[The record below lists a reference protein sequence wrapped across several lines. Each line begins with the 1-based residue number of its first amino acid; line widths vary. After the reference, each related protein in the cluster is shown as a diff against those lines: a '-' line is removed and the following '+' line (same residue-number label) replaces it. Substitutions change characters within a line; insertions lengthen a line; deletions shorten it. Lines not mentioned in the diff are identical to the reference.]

1 MSNRLV
7 NRRFLAMRE
16 VDIRPAEVFKSYLSL
31 CDQDC
36 ITLFQK
42 SDFLYYDCPCCDNKE
57 KLKFEFLFSKFNF
70 QYHLCQAC
78 KSISV
83 NPRPTPKS
91 IQNFYQNGSSVAF
104 WASDFYKITSEK
116 RKALIV
122 NPKAQRLINLL
133 SIASPESKFNLLDI
147 GAGFGILLS
156 IFRESQFFEDVVA
169 IEPSPMLFDHL
180 KNLRFKVIQK
190 FVENLNSSD
199 IESQLKTDSK
209 RVFVCHELVEH
220 LLRPIEFFS
229 KINSIMRVGDFF
241 NFTTLVSS
249 GFDIS
254 YLLEESTALTPPHH
268 LSFFH
273 KDALHKAIE
282 NVGFEIIDFST
293 PGELDV
299 DIVTKSEKFKRD
311 NIMKMLM
318 NTEKAKKEFQSFLQ
332 SNTLS
337 SHVNVLLRKK

>member
-1 MSNRLV
+1 
-7 NRRFLAMRE
+7 
-16 VDIRPAEVFKSYLSL
+16 
-31 CDQDC
+31 
-36 ITLFQK
+36 
-42 SDFLYYDCPCCDNKE
+42 
-57 KLKFEFLFSKFNF
+57 
-70 QYHLCQAC
+70 
-78 KSISV
+78 
-83 NPRPTPKS
+83 
-91 IQNFYQNGSSVAF
+91 
-104 WASDFYKITSEK
+104 
-116 RKALIV
+116 
-122 NPKAQRLINLL
+122 
-133 SIASPESKFNLLDI
+133 
-147 GAGFGILLS
+147 
-156 IFRESQFFEDVVA
+156 
-169 IEPSPMLFDHL
+169 
-180 KNLRFKVIQK
+180 
-190 FVENLNSSD
+190 
-199 IESQLKTDSK
+199 
-209 RVFVCHELVEH
+209 
-220 LLRPIEFFS
+220 
-229 KINSIMRVGDFF
+229 MRVGDFF